1 VSTPHLDVAPRAT
14 AIPGTLDVARVR
26 AEFPSLDQ
34 RVNDHPL
41 AYLDNGASSQRPRAV
56 VDAER
61 DFALNDYANVHR
73 GVHTLSQRATK
84 AYDQA
89 RIEVQQFVGAGQAEE
104 IIFTAGTTAGINL
117 IAQSYARPQL
127 KVGDEILVT
136 EMEHHSNIVPW
147 QLVAS
152 ATGATLRFAPITEDG
167 DLDLAA
173 LKAMIGPRTR
183 IVALAHVSNVMGTVN
198 PVRVVADLAHEI
210 GAVVV
215 VDGAQAVPHLVV
227 DVRELEADFYVAS
240 GHKMFGPNGIGFLY
254 GRKALLDAMPPW
266 QGGGGMIQSVTVDG
280 VTFAPVPARF
290 EAGTPPITQAVGLG
304 AAVRWINS
312 FDWPEVEVYEDRLL
326 AYARSEVA
334 KVAGVRIIGSPKHQ
348 VGVLSFVLEGIH
360 PHDVGTVLD
369 LHGVAVRASHH
380 CAQPLMRRFQV
391 PGTVRASFALYNTRT
406 EVDALAAG
414 LREARKVF
422 G

>member
-1 VSTPHLDVAPRAT
+1 VPTPEVEAAPRTIAR
-14 AIPGTLDVARVR
+14 GFDVGRVR
-26 AEFPSLDQ
+26 AEFPSLAQ
-34 RVNDHPL
+34 QVNGRPL
-41 AYLDNGASSQRPRAV
+41 AYLDSAASSQKPKVV

-61 DFALNDYANVHR
+61 DFALRSYANVHR
-73 GVHTLSQRATK
+73 GVHTLSQRATT
-84 AYDQA
+84 AYDEA
-89 RIEVQQFVGAGQAEE
+89 RVVVQEFVGAGDAEE

-117 IAQSYARPQL
+117 VAQSYARPLL
-127 KVGDEILVT
+127 KAGDEILVT

-152 ATGATLRFAPITEDG
+152 ATGANVRFAPLTEGG
-167 DLDLAA
+167 DIDLPA
-173 LKAMIGPRTR
+173 LKALIGPRTR
-183 IVALAHVSNVMGTVN
+183 IVALAHVSNVLGTVN
-198 PVRVVADLAHEI
+198 PVAEVAALAHQV

-215 VDGAQAVPHLVV
+215 VDGAQAVPHLPT
-227 DVRELEADFYVAS
+227 DVQALGADFYAAS

-266 QGGGGMIQSVTVDG
+266 QGGGGMIQSVTTEG

-290 EAGTPPITQAVGLG
+290 EAGTPPITQAVGLA
-304 AAVRWINS
+304 AAVRWIRS
-312 FDWPEVEVYEDRLL
+312 FDWSAVEAYEAGLL
-326 AYARSEVA
+326 EQAREQIVT
-334 KVAGVRIIGSPKHQ
+334 VPGVRIIGSARHQ
-348 VGVLSFVLEGIH
+348 VSVLSFVLEGVH

-380 CAQPLMRRFQV
+380 CAQPLMRRYQI
-391 PGTVRASFALYNTRT
+391 PGTVRASFALYNTRD

-414 LREARKVF
+414 LREARRVF